1 MCKTSFGL
9 KVSLSSN
16 DNAACAFRDSPS
28 DPSEKLAT
36 FLNILPLNEEVRF
49 LFLTF
54 VRTLIPYLQLI
65 EEGLLIETHQEYYTV
80 GRKPIMLSLN
90 YHAGYAIGI
99 DLDYRDITFTVSDL
113 IGKPVSSDKVELGNS
128 YYDEVLEILIS
139 QINKYKE
146 TFSQSRYGIVG
157 VVIGIHG
164 TVKNDE
170 TIGFVPQHKW
180 HNMNLKG
187 DLEQHLDLAVSIEN
201 NANLCAFAE
210 KVFSCHTSEILI
222 SINMYSGIGL
232 GVLMNGELVKGY
244 LGYTGEIGHMIINPD
259 GKPCNCGNSGCW
271 ELYASEGS
279 FFKQLS
285 EKLDKSKLNYRDI
298 ENFIKA
304 GDPVVINEID
314 EFIKYFVVGLNNIIN
329 LLNPET
335 LVLNSELLKLFPEA
349 ESKIKLRLSS
359 SISSYKEILLSELGT
374 NACVMGACALAI
386 KKFLE
391 IPELSLPVA

>member
-1 MCKTSFGL
+1 MEIAVPAHMKKINKSVILANIIKHGMISRVELANITKLTKATISTQ
-9 KVSLSSN
+9 VSH
-16 DNAACAFRDSPS
+16 
-28 DPSEKLAT
+28 
-36 FLNILPLNEEVRF
+36 
-49 LFLTF
+49 
-54 VRTLIPYLQLI
+54 LI
-65 EEGLLIETHQEYYTV
+65 EEGLLIETHQEYYNV

-113 IGKPVSSDKVELGNS
+113 IGKPIHSDKVELGNS
-128 YYDEVLEILIS
+128 NYDEVLQILIS

-146 TFSQSRYGIVG
+146 TYFQSRYGIVG

-180 HNMNLKG
+180 QNMNLKK
-187 DLEQHLDLAVSIEN
+187 DLEQHLDLAVTIEN

-210 KVFSCHTSEILI
+210 KVFSCHTSENLI

-259 GKPCNCGNSGCW
+259 GKSCNCGNSGCW

-285 EKLDKSKLNYRDI
+285 KKIGQSKLNYRDI
-298 ENFIKA
+298 KNFINDR
-304 GDPVVINEID
+304 DPVVMNEID
-314 EFIKYFVVGLNNIIN
+314 EYIKYIVVGLNNIIN

-335 LVLNSELLKLFPEA
+335 LVLNSELLKLIPDA
-349 ESKIKLRLSS
+349 ESKIKMKLTS
-359 SISSYKEILLSELGT
+359 SISSYKEILLSKLGT
-374 NACVMGACALAI
+374 HACVMGACALAI